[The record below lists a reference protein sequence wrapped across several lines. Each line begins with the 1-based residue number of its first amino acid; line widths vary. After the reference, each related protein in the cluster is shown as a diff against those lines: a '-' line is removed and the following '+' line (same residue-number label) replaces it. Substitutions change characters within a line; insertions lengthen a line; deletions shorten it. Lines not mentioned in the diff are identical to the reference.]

1 MKPWGLAHSGC
12 CKFRRLKKK
21 TETKLKEEL
30 ILKNLS
36 VTEDDLKIRIM
47 ELENFKSF
55 LEKNIV
61 EASLYTSLFD
71 SIKTQIVTEGNNSP
85 NAKSNDSSE
94 EEGKV
99 EDENSSL
106 KITST

>member
-36 VTEDDLKIRIM
+36 VT
-47 ELENFKSF
+47 ENFKSF